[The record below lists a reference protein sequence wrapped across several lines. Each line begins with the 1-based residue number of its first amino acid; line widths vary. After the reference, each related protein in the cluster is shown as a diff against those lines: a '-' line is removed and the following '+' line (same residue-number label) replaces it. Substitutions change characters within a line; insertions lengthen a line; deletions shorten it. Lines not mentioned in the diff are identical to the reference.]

1 LFRKFSSKF
10 SFLIFPKNILFWYF
24 VQIFFNFFLS
34 LFEKFSS
41 KVSIQFFVKKFL
53 LLILFKK
60 FLVYVFLRAI
70 FGGDQTSKILC

>member
-41 KVSIQFFVKKFL
+41 KLFYSIF
-53 LLILFKK
+53 
-60 FLVYVFLRAI
+60 
-70 FGGDQTSKILC
+70 C